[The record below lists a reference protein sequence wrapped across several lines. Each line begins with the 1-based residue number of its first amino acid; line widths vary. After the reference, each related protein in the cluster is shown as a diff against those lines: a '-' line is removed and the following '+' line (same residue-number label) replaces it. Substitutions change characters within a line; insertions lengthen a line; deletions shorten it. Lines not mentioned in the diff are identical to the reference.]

1 MTRIVHAY
9 FTLLK
14 AVIVICLAAMVVMVF
29 SNVVLRF
36 IFNSGIPVSEELSRW
51 SFVWLTFL
59 GAILV
64 LHERSHL
71 GVDVVLQVLGPLARR
86 VCLIVANLLMI
97 YATWLILLGSVEQT
111 TLNMGASAPA
121 SGLSQAWFFGVG
133 VVFAASTGL
142 ILLYQLYQ
150 LFTVPAADLH
160 KLISPHES
168 GAE

>member
-59 GAILV
+59 RHPGA
-64 LHERSHL
+64 
-71 GVDVVLQVLGPLARR
+71 A
-86 VCLIVANLLMI
+86 
-97 YATWLILLGSVEQT
+97 
-111 TLNMGASAPA
+111 
-121 SGLSQAWFFGVG
+121 
-133 VVFAASTGL
+133 
-142 ILLYQLYQ
+142 
-150 LFTVPAADLH
+150 
-160 KLISPHES
+160 
-168 GAE
+168 

>member
-1 MTRIVHAY
+1 MSRIVHAY

-14 AVIVICLAAMVVMVF
+14 AIIVICLVAMVVMVF
-29 SNVVLRF
+29 SNVMMRF
-36 IFNSGIPVSEELSRW
+36 VFNSGLPISEELSRW

-71 GVDVVLQVLGPLARR
+71 GVDVVLQVLPAAARR
-86 VCLIVANLLMI
+86 VCLILSNFLML
-97 YATWLILLGSVEQT
+97 YATWLILQGSIEQT
-111 TLNMGASAPA
+111 ALNMGASAPA
-121 SGLSQAWFFGVG
+121 SGLSQGWFFGVG

-142 ILLYQLYQ
+142 VLLYQLYQ
-150 LFTVPAADLH
+150 LFTVPAAELQ
-160 KLISPHES
+160 KFISPHES